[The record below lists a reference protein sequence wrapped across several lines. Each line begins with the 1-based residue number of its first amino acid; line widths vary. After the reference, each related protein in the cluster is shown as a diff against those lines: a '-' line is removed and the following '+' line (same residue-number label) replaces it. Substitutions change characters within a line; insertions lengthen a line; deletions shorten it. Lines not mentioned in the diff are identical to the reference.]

1 MKTLATISQVGL
13 PHRRRQMCLRPLTT
27 VLSPAIAPSPMVNV
41 ILMAFSQDIN
51 SLKHIALM
59 EAKMKKLSDLLSKT
73 IEQTKENVVKKLAL
87 TYEEMEQECK
97 EIMDGFAE
105 GKDLVVSVMSA
116 MGEEQ
121 ICALKDIGPKQFQ
134 IHLLQILD
142 GTIKDFGSTKC
153 GFDVLFW
160 VWIEKREQQYN

>member
-1 MKTLATISQVGL
+1 
-13 PHRRRQMCLRPLTT
+13 MCLRPLTT
-27 VLSPAIAPSPMVNV
+27 VLSPAIAPSLMVNV

-105 GKDLVVSVMSA
+105 RKDLVVSVMSA

-121 ICALKDIGPKQFQ
+121 ICALKYIGPK
-134 IHLLQILD
+134 
-142 GTIKDFGSTKC
+142 
-153 GFDVLFW
+153 
-160 VWIEKREQQYN
+160 

>member
-1 MKTLATISQVGL
+1 MWVLRSIAITCSHG
-13 PHRRRQMCLRPLTT
+13 PRQNGSTA
-27 VLSPAIAPSPMVNV
+27 V
-41 ILMAFSQDIN
+41 SQDIN

-121 ICALKDIGPKQFQ
+121 ICALKDI
-134 IHLLQILD
+134 
-142 GTIKDFGSTKC
+142 
-153 GFDVLFW
+153 
-160 VWIEKREQQYN
+160 EKREQQYN

>member
-13 PHRRRQMCLRPLTT
+13 LHRRRQMCLRPLTT
-27 VLSPAIAPSPMVNV
+27 VLSPAIAPSLMVNV

-121 ICALKDIGPKQFQ
+121 ICALKDIGPK
-134 IHLLQILD
+134 
-142 GTIKDFGSTKC
+142 
-153 GFDVLFW
+153 
-160 VWIEKREQQYN
+160 

>member
-13 PHRRRQMCLRPLTT
+13 LHRRRQMCLRPLTT

-97 EIMDGFAE
+97 EIMDAFAE

-121 ICALKDIGPKQFQ
+121 ICALKDIGPK
-134 IHLLQILD
+134 
-142 GTIKDFGSTKC
+142 
-153 GFDVLFW
+153 
-160 VWIEKREQQYN
+160 

>member
-1 MKTLATISQVGL
+1 MVEAQVEPPYPPDYEVRALREIATELGKKDWNYNENPCNNKSI
-13 PHRRRQMCLRPLTT
+13 
-27 VLSPAIAPSPMVNV
+27 
-41 ILMAFSQDIN
+41 SQDIN

-87 TYEEMEQECK
+87 TYEEMEQECN

-121 ICALKDIGPKQFQ
+121 ICALKDIGPK
-134 IHLLQILD
+134 
-142 GTIKDFGSTKC
+142 
-153 GFDVLFW
+153 
-160 VWIEKREQQYN
+160 

>member
-13 PHRRRQMCLRPLTT
+13 LHRRRQMCLRPLTT

-41 ILMAFSQDIN
+41 ILMACSHGPRQNGSTAVSQDIN

-116 MGEEQ
+116 MGEWQ
-121 ICALKDIGPKQFQ
+121 ICALKDIGPK
-134 IHLLQILD
+134 
-142 GTIKDFGSTKC
+142 
-153 GFDVLFW
+153 
-160 VWIEKREQQYN
+160 

>member
-13 PHRRRQMCLRPLTT
+13 LHCRRQMCLRPLTT
-27 VLSPAIAPSPMVNV
+27 VLSPAIAPSLMVNV

-121 ICALKDIGPKQFQ
+121 ICALKDIGPK
-134 IHLLQILD
+134 
-142 GTIKDFGSTKC
+142 
-153 GFDVLFW
+153 
-160 VWIEKREQQYN
+160 

>member
-1 MKTLATISQVGL
+1 MSYAFELVRALREIATELGKKDWNYNENPCNNKSSWFTPPPPPNVPEAINNSTVTCNCSFPNGECHIDGMSFLWLHLFAGL
-13 PHRRRQMCLRPLTT
+13 
-27 VLSPAIAPSPMVNV
+27 V
-41 ILMAFSQDIN
+41 SQDIN

-121 ICALKDIGPKQFQ
+121 ICALKDIGPK
-134 IHLLQILD
+134 
-142 GTIKDFGSTKC
+142 
-153 GFDVLFW
+153 
-160 VWIEKREQQYN
+160 

>member
-1 MKTLATISQVGL
+1 
-13 PHRRRQMCLRPLTT
+13 
-27 VLSPAIAPSPMVNV
+27 
-41 ILMAFSQDIN
+41 
-51 SLKHIALM
+51 M

-87 TYEEMEQECK
+87 THEEMEQECK
-97 EIMDGFAE
+97 EIKDGFAE

-121 ICALKDIGPKQFQ
+121 ICALKDIGPKWFQ

-142 GTIKDFGSTKC
+142 GIIKNFGSTKC

-160 VWIEKREQQYN
+160 VLIEKREQQYN

>member
-13 PHRRRQMCLRPLTT
+13 LHRRRQMCLRPLTT

-116 MGEEQ
+116 MGEWQ
-121 ICALKDIGPKQFQ
+121 ICALKDIGPK
-134 IHLLQILD
+134 
-142 GTIKDFGSTKC
+142 
-153 GFDVLFW
+153 
-160 VWIEKREQQYN
+160 

>member
-13 PHRRRQMCLRPLTT
+13 LHRRRQMCLRPLTT

-121 ICALKDIGPKQFQ
+121 ICALKDIGPK
-134 IHLLQILD
+134 
-142 GTIKDFGSTKC
+142 
-153 GFDVLFW
+153 
-160 VWIEKREQQYN
+160 

>member
-1 MKTLATISQVGL
+1 MKTLTTISQVGL
-13 PHRRRQMCLRPLTT
+13 LHRRRQMCLRPLTT

-121 ICALKDIGPKQFQ
+121 ICALKDIGPK
-134 IHLLQILD
+134 
-142 GTIKDFGSTKC
+142 
-153 GFDVLFW
+153 
-160 VWIEKREQQYN
+160 

>member
-13 PHRRRQMCLRPLTT
+13 LHRRRQMCLRPLTT

-105 GKDLVVSVMSA
+105 GKDLVVSVMFA

-121 ICALKDIGPKQFQ
+121 ICALKDIGPK
-134 IHLLQILD
+134 
-142 GTIKDFGSTKC
+142 
-153 GFDVLFW
+153 
-160 VWIEKREQQYN
+160 

>member
-1 MKTLATISQVGL
+1 
-13 PHRRRQMCLRPLTT
+13 
-27 VLSPAIAPSPMVNV
+27 
-41 ILMAFSQDIN
+41 
-51 SLKHIALM
+51 M
-59 EAKMKKLSDLLSKT
+59 EAKMKKLSDLLSKRKSLQKYVAAVCSPDMVTIVDGFNYYFCNLLQT

-121 ICALKDIGPKQFQ
+121 ICALKDI
-134 IHLLQILD
+134 D

-153 GFDVLFW
+153 DFDVLFW

>member
-1 MKTLATISQVGL
+1 
-13 PHRRRQMCLRPLTT
+13 
-27 VLSPAIAPSPMVNV
+27 
-41 ILMAFSQDIN
+41 
-51 SLKHIALM
+51 M
-59 EAKMKKLSDLLSKT
+59 EAKMKKLSDLLSKVSWLLTLPLTVFDKNVKHERKPLQKYVAAVCSPDMVTIVDGFNYYFCDLLQT

-97 EIMDGFAE
+97 EINDGFAE

-121 ICALKDIGPKQFQ
+121 ICALKDV
-134 IHLLQILD
+134 D

>member
-1 MKTLATISQVGL
+1 
-13 PHRRRQMCLRPLTT
+13 
-27 VLSPAIAPSPMVNV
+27 MVNV

-121 ICALKDIGPKQFQ
+121 ICALKDIGPK
-134 IHLLQILD
+134 
-142 GTIKDFGSTKC
+142 
-153 GFDVLFW
+153 
-160 VWIEKREQQYN
+160 

>member
-1 MKTLATISQVGL
+1 
-13 PHRRRQMCLRPLTT
+13 
-27 VLSPAIAPSPMVNV
+27 
-41 ILMAFSQDIN
+41 
-51 SLKHIALM
+51 M
-59 EAKMKKLSDLLSKT
+59 EAKMKKLSDLLSKVSWLLTLPLTVFDKNVKHERKSLQKYVAAVCSPDMVTIVDGFNYYFCDLLQT

-121 ICALKDIGPKQFQ
+121 ICALKDI
-134 IHLLQILD
+134 D

>member
-13 PHRRRQMCLRPLTT
+13 LHRRRQMCLRPLTT

-59 EAKMKKLSDLLSKT
+59 EAKMKKLSNLLSKT

-121 ICALKDIGPKQFQ
+121 ICALKDIGPK
-134 IHLLQILD
+134 
-142 GTIKDFGSTKC
+142 
-153 GFDVLFW
+153 
-160 VWIEKREQQYN
+160 

>member
-1 MKTLATISQVGL
+1 MKNLATISQVGL
-13 PHRRRQMCLRPLTT
+13 LHRRRQMCLRPLTT

-121 ICALKDIGPKQFQ
+121 ICALKDIGPK
-134 IHLLQILD
+134 
-142 GTIKDFGSTKC
+142 
-153 GFDVLFW
+153 
-160 VWIEKREQQYN
+160 

>member
-1 MKTLATISQVGL
+1 MVTIVDGFNYYF
-13 PHRRRQMCLRPLTT
+13 C
-27 VLSPAIAPSPMVNV
+27 
-41 ILMAFSQDIN
+41 
-51 SLKHIALM
+51 
-59 EAKMKKLSDLLSKT
+59 DLLQT

-121 ICALKDIGPKQFQ
+121 ICALKDIGPK
-134 IHLLQILD
+134 
-142 GTIKDFGSTKC
+142 
-153 GFDVLFW
+153 
-160 VWIEKREQQYN
+160 

>member
-13 PHRRRQMCLRPLTT
+13 LHRRRQMCLRPLTT

-59 EAKMKKLSDLLSKT
+59 EAKMKKLSGLLSKT

-121 ICALKDIGPKQFQ
+121 ICALKDIGPK
-134 IHLLQILD
+134 
-142 GTIKDFGSTKC
+142 
-153 GFDVLFW
+153 
-160 VWIEKREQQYN
+160 

>member
-1 MKTLATISQVGL
+1 MVTIVDGFNYYF
-13 PHRRRQMCLRPLTT
+13 C
-27 VLSPAIAPSPMVNV
+27 
-41 ILMAFSQDIN
+41 
-51 SLKHIALM
+51 
-59 EAKMKKLSDLLSKT
+59 DLLQS

-121 ICALKDIGPKQFQ
+121 ICALKDI
-134 IHLLQILD
+134 D